1 MKTLLVVIFFFFGI
15 GAIHAQE
22 TPRADVRQANQN
34 TRIQEGRTSGVLTR
48 RESKMLRKEQRHI
61 HRAERRTKADGDVT
75 RAERRRLERKQDRAN
90 RHIYRAKNNEIQPK

>member
-1 MKTLLVVIFFFFGI
+1 MKTLLTVIFFFFGM
-15 GAIHAQE
+15 GVMLAQE
-22 TPRADVRQANQN
+22 TPRADVRQRNQT
-34 TRIQEGRTSGVLTR
+34 TRIQEGRASDELTR

-90 RHIYRAKNNEIQPK
+90 RHIYRAKNNKIQPD